1 MPWGHQT
8 PVSDKKV
15 QKLTDLETKKSVHIS
30 MTKTT
35 HTNFRK
41 RLFDYDLSMQE
52 VIELFA
58 TLSGENDER
67 AIDIIKQAKDLKRQK
82 VLKKFSNDELESLYD
97 TISEVNPFT

>member
-1 MPWGHQT
+1 M
-8 PVSDKKV
+8 SDAKI

-30 MTKTT
+30 MTKAT

-41 RLFDYDLSMQE
+41 KLFDYDLSMQE

-58 TLSGENDER
+58 FLSGENDER
-67 AIDIIKQAKDLKRQK
+67 AIDIIKQAKDQKRK
-82 VLKKFSNDELESLYD
+82 KILKKFSNDELESLYD